1 MTQKYHRKERC
12 AYQRIAPHQH
22 NKPKL
27 QRRVTMNRKEVKL
40 SPIKIVAVVL
50 IGLALA
56 LFSCLAI
63 ITIIGGFVMKE
74 ETPYL
79 YGSYIPYREILII
92 GICIVVFVLM
102 LLFNMR
108 VKRKWLFALVNIIV
122 IIALCNPI
130 TLFLGLIGIPTCVN
144 YYTIES
150 EADFNQCVDDMETDF
165 SNFPRY
171 NEFDEQNVRFVGKV
185 YAGFFSYQSITAIV
199 KYDSLELCEADY
211 KAYIDSHQF
220 LTEPV
225 IDRDGDYLI
234 AAPEFYYEGIF
245 FKVVTEGEED
255 YFPKQIYMIGIDR
268 ENSTLYYL
276 YLDDHD
282 LDYIADSDAQDL
294 EGEMGKQIA
303 DQFNLG
309 K

>member
-1 MTQKYHRKERC
+1 M
-12 AYQRIAPHQH
+12 
-22 NKPKL
+22 NK
-27 QRRVTMNRKEVKL
+27 KEVKL

-56 LFSCLAI
+56 SFSCFAI
-63 ITIIGGFVMKE
+63 ITIIDGFVMKE
-74 ETPYL
+74 KTPYL
-79 YGSYIPYREILII
+79 YGGYIPYRQLIVI
-92 GICIVVFVLM
+92 GVCIVVFVLM

-108 VKRKWLFALVNIIV
+108 VKRKWLSALVNIIV

-130 TLFLGLIGIPTCVN
+130 TLFLGLIGIPTTTN

-150 EADFNQCVDDMETDF
+150 EADFNQCADDMGTDF
-165 SNFPRY
+165 NNFPKY
-171 NEFDEQNVRFVGKV
+171 NEFNEQDVRFVGKV
-185 YAGFFSYQSITAIV
+185 DAGFFFYQSITAIV

-225 IDRDGDYLI
+225 IDYDGYYLI
-234 AAPEFYYEGIF
+234 AAPEFHYEGIF
-245 FKVVTEGEED
+245 FKVVTAGEED

-282 LDYIADSDAQDL
+282 LDYIAESDAQDL
-294 EGEMGKQIA
+294 EGEMGKHIA
-303 DQFNLG
+303 AQFNLG
-309 K
+309 R

>member
-1 MTQKYHRKERC
+1 M
-12 AYQRIAPHQH
+12 
-22 NKPKL
+22 NK
-27 QRRVTMNRKEVKL
+27 KEVKL
-40 SPIKIVAVVL
+40 SPIKIVAVIL

-56 LFSCLAI
+56 FISCLAVI
-63 ITIIGGFVMKE
+63 SIIGGFEMKE

-79 YGSYIPYREILII
+79 YGSYTPYRELLVV

-102 LLFNMR
+102 LLFNMHI
-108 VKRKWLFALVNIIV
+108 KRKWLSALVNIIV

-130 TLFLGLIGIPTCVN
+130 TFVLCLFGIPTTVN

-150 EADFNQCVDDMETDF
+150 EADFNQCADDMGIDF

-185 YAGFFSYQSITAIV
+185 DAGFFFYQSITAIV
-199 KYDSLELCEADY
+199 KYESLEQCEDDY
-211 KAYIDSHQF
+211 NAYIESHQF
-220 LTEPV
+220 LEEPV
-225 IDRDGDYLI
+225 IDSDGDYLI
-234 AAPEFYYEGIF
+234 SAPEFRYEGIF

-255 YFPKQIYMIGIDR
+255 YFPKRTYMIGIDR
-268 ENSTLYYL
+268 DNSTLYYL

-282 LDYIADSDAQDL
+282 LDLIAWPDAQDL
-294 EGEMGKQIA
+294 EGEMGKHVT
-303 DQFNLG
+303 DHFNLG

>member
-1 MTQKYHRKERC
+1 M
-12 AYQRIAPHQH
+12 
-22 NKPKL
+22 NK
-27 QRRVTMNRKEVKL
+27 KEVKL

-56 LFSCLAI
+56 SFSCFAI
-63 ITIIGGFVMKE
+63 ITIIDGFVMKE
-74 ETPYL
+74 KTPYL
-79 YGSYIPYREILII
+79 YGSYIPYREILTI

-108 VKRKWLFALVNIIV
+108 VKRKWLSALVNIIV

-130 TLFLGLIGIPTCVN
+130 TLFLGLIGIPTTTN

-150 EADFNQCVDDMETDF
+150 EADFNQCADDMGTDF
-165 SNFPRY
+165 NNFPKY
-171 NEFDEQNVRFVGKV
+171 NEFNEQDVRFVGKV
-185 YAGFFSYQSITAIV
+185 DAGFFFYQSITAIV

-225 IDRDGDYLI
+225 IDYDGYYLI
-234 AAPEFYYEGIF
+234 AAPEFHYEGIF
-245 FKVVTEGEED
+245 FKVVTAGEED

-282 LDYIADSDAQDL
+282 LDYIAESDAQDL
-294 EGEMGKQIA
+294 ECEMGKHIA
-303 DQFNLG
+303 AQFNLG
-309 K
+309 R

>member
-1 MTQKYHRKERC
+1 M
-12 AYQRIAPHQH
+12 
-22 NKPKL
+22 NK
-27 QRRVTMNRKEVKL
+27 KEVKL
-40 SPIKIVAVVL
+40 SPIKIVAVIL
-50 IGLALA
+50 IGLALV
-56 LFSCLAI
+56 LISCLAVISI
-63 ITIIGGFVMKE
+63 IVGFEMKE

-79 YGSYIPYREILII
+79 YGSYTPYREFFVV

-102 LLFNMR
+102 LFFNMHI
-108 VKRKWLFALVNIIV
+108 KRKWLSALVNIIV
-122 IIALCNPI
+122 IIALCNPF
-130 TLFLGLIGIPTCVN
+130 TFVLCLIGIPTTVN

-150 EADFNQCVDDMETDF
+150 EADFNQCADDMGTDF
-165 SNFPRY
+165 NNFPKY
-171 NEFDEQNVRFVGKV
+171 NEFNEQNVQFVGKV
-185 YAGFFSYQSITAIV
+185 DAGFFFYQSITAIV

-211 KAYIDSHQF
+211 KAYTDSHQF

-225 IDRDGDYLI
+225 IDYDGYYLI
-234 AAPEFYYEGIF
+234 AAPEFYCEGIF

-282 LDYIADSDAQDL
+282 LDYIAEAGAQDL
-294 EGEMGKQIA
+294 EDEMGEQIA
-303 DQFNLG
+303 SQFNLG

>member
-1 MTQKYHRKERC
+1 M
-12 AYQRIAPHQH
+12 
-22 NKPKL
+22 NK
-27 QRRVTMNRKEVKL
+27 KEVKL
-40 SPIKIVAVVL
+40 SPIKIVAVIL
-50 IGLALA
+50 IGLALV
-56 LFSCLAI
+56 LVSCLAVI
-63 ITIIGGFVMKE
+63 SIIGGFEMKE

-79 YGSYIPYREILII
+79 YGGYTPYRELFVV

-102 LLFNMR
+102 LLFNMHI
-108 VKRKWLFALVNIIV
+108 KRKWLSALVNLIV
-122 IIALCNPI
+122 IIALCNPF
-130 TLFLGLIGIPTCVN
+130 TFVLCLIGIPTTVN

-150 EADFNQCVDDMETDF
+150 EADFNQCADDMGTDF
-165 SNFPRY
+165 NNFPKY
-171 NEFDEQNVRFVGKV
+171 NEFDEQTVQFVGKV
-185 YAGFFSYQSITAIV
+185 DASFFFYQSITAIV

-211 KAYIDSHQF
+211 KAYTDSHQF

-225 IDRDGDYLI
+225 IDYDGYYLI

-268 ENSTLYYL
+268 DNSTLYYL

-282 LDYIADSDAQDL
+282 LDYIADSEAQDL
-294 EGEMGKQIA
+294 EDEMRKQIA
-303 DQFNLG
+303 DRFNLG

>member
-1 MTQKYHRKERC
+1 
-12 AYQRIAPHQH
+12 
-22 NKPKL
+22 
-27 QRRVTMNRKEVKL
+27 MNRKETKL
-40 SPIKIVAVVL
+40 SPIKIVAVIV

-56 LFSCLAI
+56 FISCLAVISI
-63 ITIIGGFVMKE
+63 ICGFEMKE

-79 YGSYIPYREILII
+79 YRSYIPYREILVI

-108 VKRKWLFALVNIIV
+108 VRRKWLSALVNIIV
-122 IIALCNPI
+122 IIALCNPF
-130 TLFLGLIGIPTCVN
+130 TLALGLVGIPTSVN

-150 EADFNQCVDDMETDF
+150 ESEFNQCAYDMGTDF
-165 SNFPRY
+165 SNFPKY
-171 NEFDEQNVRFVGKV
+171 NEFDGQNVRFVGKV
-185 YAGFFSYQSITAIV
+185 DAGIFFYQSITAIA

-211 KAYIDSHQF
+211 EAYIDSHQF

-225 IDRDGDYLI
+225 IDYDGDYLI
-234 AAPEFYYEGIF
+234 AAPEFHYEGIF

-255 YFPKQIYMIGIDR
+255 YFPKQMYMIGIDR

-294 EGEMGKQIA
+294 EGEM
-303 DQFNLG
+303 
-309 K
+309 